1 MIGVHK
7 FFKFV
12 VLKTGVE
19 LLQHNSLKIVNKIIE
34 RSLIFHLKINLAF
47 ILQVGYNMKN

>member
-7 FFKFV
+7 LFKFV

-19 LLQHNSLKIVNKIIE
+19 FYNIIAFKLIVK
-34 RSLIFHLKINLAF
+34 L
-47 ILQVGYNMKN
+47 

>member
-7 FFKFV
+7 LFKFV

-19 LLQHNSLKIVNKIIE
+19 FLQYNSLQIDNKIIE

-47 ILQVGYNMKN
+47 ILQVGYIMKN

>member
-7 FFKFV
+7 LFKFV

-19 LLQHNSLKIVNKIIE
+19 FLQCNSLKIDNITIE
-34 RSLIFHLKINLAF
+34 WSLILNLKINF
-47 ILQVGYNMKN
+47 ILQVGYIMKN

>member
-7 FFKFV
+7 LFKFV

-19 LLQHNSLKIVNKIIE
+19 FLQYNSLKIDNKITE

-47 ILQVGYNMKN
+47 KLQVGYNMKN